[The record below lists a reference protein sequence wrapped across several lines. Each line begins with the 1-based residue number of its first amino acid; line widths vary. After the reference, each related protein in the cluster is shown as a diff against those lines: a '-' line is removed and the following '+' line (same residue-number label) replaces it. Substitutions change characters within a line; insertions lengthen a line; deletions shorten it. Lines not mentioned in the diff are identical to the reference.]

1 VEHVLNPVL
10 LFVCLAVAGVGIA
23 LALPRKGI
31 SPQILGALL
40 AGGAFVVLFGA
51 LAVRAFND
59 EQLPNFNFYLFALIA
74 IGSALR
80 VISHPRP
87 VYSALYFI
95 ITVLASAALYLIAH
109 AEFMAFALVIIY
121 AGAILITYLFVIMLA
136 TQAPSAEAVEA
147 LSDYD
152 AYSREPLVG
161 AGAGVTILVLVSML
175 LARGV
180 GDLQPN
186 VAAQTDPDLLANL
199 PKKVMRE
206 LEARQVFDA
215 FERPELAAFA
225 GEAPILD
232 AVQRRISLT
241 VSDPAAMAGLVERPR
256 FASLLAGEASGA
268 EAEAAARATAE
279 GAVAGEVL
287 SLALPDNVIVTN
299 AEGVGWAL
307 IAAHPMALE
316 LAGVILLMALVGA
329 VVLARK
335 QIELSEDEKARQ
347 ARTLGQTMDVM
358 SVGRGES

>member
-256 FASLLAGEASGA
+256 FCS
-268 EAEAAARATAE
+268 R
-279 GAVAGEVL
+279 
-287 SLALPDNVIVTN
+287 
-299 AEGVGWAL
+299 WA
-307 IAAHPMALE
+307 
-316 LAGVILLMALVGA
+316 
-329 VVLARK
+329 
-335 QIELSEDEKARQ
+335 
-347 ARTLGQTMDVM
+347 
-358 SVGRGES
+358 